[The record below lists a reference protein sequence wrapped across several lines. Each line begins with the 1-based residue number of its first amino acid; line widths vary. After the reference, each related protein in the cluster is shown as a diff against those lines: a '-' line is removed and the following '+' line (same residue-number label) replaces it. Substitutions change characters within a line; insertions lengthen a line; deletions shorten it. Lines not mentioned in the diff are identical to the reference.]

1 MVVFD
6 GTDTFGKLGTGPGET
21 DYVKRVI
28 GLPGDHVVCC
38 DATGHL
44 TVNGRALDE
53 RAYLYPGDNKH
64 PDGKLRL
71 LYEANPLAFMVEQ
84 AGGAASDGRQRILEK
99 VPSGLHQRTPLVIG
113 STEDVALY
121 GEFVAGKR

>member
-1 MVVFD
+1 MTRTSWTLRSASRTLRTEID
-6 GTDTFGKLGTGPGET
+6 IP
-21 DYVKRVI
+21 
-28 GLPGDHVVCC
+28 
-38 DATGHL
+38 
-44 TVNGRALDE
+44 N
-53 RAYLYPGDNKH
+53 